1 MNPLV
6 SPGAGPIPGVPSQ
19 QPTNLFR
26 FGEITLYSTHAF
38 TNGTPL
44 ANGNFRLF
52 TVPLGAQGQGYTQGL
67 TKTETNL
74 KEGGR
79 IPTGQAYDVYGVAT
93 QVIGASTSEAGE
105 IALQCEPFDTEST
118 IRDLQNIVNNGVLSW
133 DFTQTVVDICPV
145 MLAGA
150 GGGVYGA
157 VSQNAA
163 DVSAGAMNNGNG
175 GIWMYR
181 KHPVA
186 LPGSTTFSI
195 LLQFGSRACPVQG
208 FIDSGETEPL
218 SIAIRVVLLGYYK
231 SVIEIG

>member
-1 MNPLV
+1 MHPLV

-38 TNGTPL
+38 PATTALANSANRIFTTPL
-44 ANGNFRLF
+44 GS
-52 TVPLGAQGQGYTQGL
+52 QGQGFTAGL

-79 IPTGQAYDVYGVAT
+79 IPSGQAYDVYGVAT
-93 QVIGASTSEAGE
+93 QILGADNTAG
-105 IALQCEPFDTEST
+105 LGGQMDEPFNDNVATVSA
-118 IRDLQNIVNNGVLSW
+118 LQNIVNNGVLSW

-150 GGGVYGA
+150 GGGVFGA
-157 VSQNAA
+157 ISQNAA
-163 DVSAGAMNNGNG
+163 GANSGAMNNGNG

-186 LPGSTTFSI
+186 LPGNTTFAI
-195 LLQFGSRACPVQG
+195 LVQFGSRAAAIPAG
-208 FIDSGETEPL
+208 FGL
-218 SIAIRVVLLGYYK
+218 AVRVVLLGYYK

>member
-1 MNPLV
+1 MRALV
-6 SPGAGPIPGVPSQ
+6 SPGAGPIPGVPNH
-19 QPTNLFR
+19 QPSNLFR

-38 TNGTPL
+38 PAGTAL
-44 ANGNFRLF
+44 ANSANRIF
-52 TVPLGAQGQGYTQGL
+52 TSPLGSNGQGFTTAL

-79 IPTGQAYDVYGVAT
+79 IPSGQAYDVYGVAT
-93 QVIGASTSEAGE
+93 QVLGTDNTAGLAGQMDEAFNDSTATVQS
-105 IALQCEPFDTEST
+105 
-118 IRDLQNIVNNGVLSW
+118 LQNIVNNGVLSW

-150 GGGVYGA
+150 GGGLYGA
-157 VSQNAA
+157 ISQNAA
-163 DVSAGAMNNGNG
+163 GANSGAMNNGNG

-186 LPGSTTFSI
+186 LPGATTFAVVI
-195 LLQFGSRACPVQG
+195 QFGSRTAPIPAQFGV
-208 FIDSGETEPL
+208 
-218 SIAIRVVLLGYYK
+218 AIRVVLLGYYK

>member
-1 MNPLV
+1 MQPLV

-26 FGEITLYSTHAF
+26 FGEITLYSTQLLQG
-38 TNGTPL
+38 NL
-44 ANGNFRLF
+44 ANSVSRLF
-52 TVPLGAQGQGYTQGL
+52 ATPLGAQGQGYTTSL

-79 IPTGQAYDVYGVAT
+79 IPSGQAYDVYGVAT
-93 QVIGASTSEAGE
+93 QILGASETEQTTQPVT
-105 IALQCEPFDTEST
+105 QCDPFNTLS
-118 IRDLQNIVNNGVLSW
+118 RVQDLTNIVNNGVLSW

-150 GGGVYGA
+150 GGGVFGA
-157 VSQNAA
+157 GNAA
-163 DVSAGAMNNGNG
+163 AGALNNGNG

-186 LPGSTTFSI
+186 LPGNTTFAV
-195 LLQFGSRACPVQG
+195 LLQFGSRSCVLAESAAAR
-208 FIDSGETEPL
+208 I
-218 SIAIRVVLLGYYK
+218 VLLGYYK

>member
-38 TNGTPL
+38 TAGTAL
-44 ANGNFRLF
+44 ANSTNRIF
-52 TVPLGAQGQGYTQGL
+52 TTPLGAQGQGYVTGL

-79 IPTGQAYDVYGVAT
+79 IPSGQAYDVYGVAT
-93 QVIGASTSEAGE
+93 QVIGATTDDDGNIDE
-105 IALQCEPFDTEST
+105 QCVSFNNGST
-118 IRDLQNIVNNGVLSW
+118 ITDLQNVVNNGVLSW

-150 GGGVYGA
+150 GGGVFGA

-163 DVSAGAMNNGNG
+163 GANAGGMNNGNG

-186 LPGSTTFSI
+186 LPGNTTFAI
-195 LLQFGSRACPVQG
+195 LVQFGSRACAVQG
-208 FIDSGETEPL
+208 IIEDQATL
-218 SIAIRVVLLGYYK
+218 SIAVRVVLLGYYK

>member
-1 MNPLV
+1 MRPLV

-26 FGEITLYSTHAF
+26 FGEITLYSTLALPA
-38 TNGTPL
+38 GTAL
-44 ANGNFRLF
+44 ANSQNRIF
-52 TVPLGAQGQGYTQGL
+52 TAPLGQSGQGFTTAL

-79 IPTGQAYDVYGVAT
+79 IPSGQAYDVYGVAT
-93 QVIGASTSEAGE
+93 QILGADNTAGL
-105 IALQCEPFDTEST
+105 AGQLDEPFNDTVATVQS
-118 IRDLQNIVNNGVLSW
+118 LQNIVSNGVLSW
-133 DFTQTVVDICPV
+133 DFTQTVVDICPI

-150 GGGVYGA
+150 GGGVFGA
-157 VSQNAA
+157 ISQNAA
-163 DVSAGAMNNGNG
+163 GANSGAMNNGNG

-186 LPGSTTFSI
+186 LPGNTTFAI
-195 LLQFGSRACPVQG
+195 LVQFGSRAAAIPAG
-208 FIDSGETEPL
+208 FGV
-218 SIAIRVVLLGYYK
+218 AIRVVLLGYYK

>member
-1 MNPLV
+1 MRALL
-6 SPGAGPIPGVPSQ
+6 SPGSGPIPGVPSH
-19 QPTNLFR
+19 QPSNLFR

-38 TNGTPL
+38 PAGTAL
-44 ANGNFRLF
+44 ANSQNRIF
-52 TVPLGAQGQGYTQGL
+52 TSPLGSNGQGFTTAL

-79 IPTGQAYDVYGVAT
+79 IPSGQAYDVYGVAT
-93 QVIGASTSEAGE
+93 QVLGATNTAGLAGQMNQAFNDSTATVQS
-105 IALQCEPFDTEST
+105 
-118 IRDLQNIVNNGVLSW
+118 LQNIVNNGVLSW

-157 VSQNAA
+157 ISQNAA
-163 DVSAGAMNNGNG
+163 GANSGAMNNGNG

-186 LPGSTTFSI
+186 LPGATTFAVVIS
-195 LLQFGSRACPVQG
+195 FGSRAAAIPAQFGV
-208 FIDSGETEPL
+208 
-218 SIAIRVVLLGYYK
+218 AIRVVLLGYYK